1 MMSMNEAMQV
11 LDEVIPA
18 PANKMVDQ
26 EHLKIAIAWK
36 TLKEEYLGRKG
47 ELNYLFAFVRENCF
61 DSELC
66 CDQLRSLWTTYC
78 LHNELDPDTA
88 QYDNDI
94 LALWLEVEATE
105 SDNVFWNDFDSFD
118 NFMCCYLV

>member
-1 MMSMNEAMQV
+1 MIPKSQLTMMFAS
-11 LDEVIPA
+11 DEMCIR
-18 PANKMVDQ
+18 D
-26 EHLKIAIAWK
+26 
-36 TLKEEYLGRKG
+36 R
-47 ELNYLFAFVRENCF
+47 
-61 DSELC
+61 
-66 CDQLRSLWTTYC
+66 TYC